1 MQDYL
6 EIMDLRV
13 RTILGVDDLERREK
27 QEVLVGVKLFTD
39 TRPAAASDDLAH
51 SINYDD
57 VARRILAFGEEARCV
72 LIESFAEEIARL
84 TLREFGASQV
94 QVRVEKP
101 GALRF
106 ARSVSVTIERGNADH
121 AP

>member
-13 RTILGVDDLERREK
+13 RTILGVDDSERREK

-72 LIESFAEEIARL
+72 LIESLAEEIARL

-106 ARSVSVTIERGNADH
+106 ARSVGVTIQRGNADH